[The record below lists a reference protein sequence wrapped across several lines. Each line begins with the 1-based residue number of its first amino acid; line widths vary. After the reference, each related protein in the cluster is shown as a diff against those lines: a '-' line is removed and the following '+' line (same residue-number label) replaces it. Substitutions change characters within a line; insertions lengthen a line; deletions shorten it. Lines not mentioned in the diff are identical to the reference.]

1 MFSRFSNNLRSIL
14 IDELSETDE
23 SRVNVPDNQIANI
36 LTVGVVKWVFSEVP
50 GELPLVVISG
60 DYAKNR
66 RLTEGSLVK
75 FTDGQVAICCSME
88 LLFKNVDLIA
98 IFAHEIGHYLQ
109 NHLNAKQGDIPNKY
123 IKQNRK
129 AIRANNQTDH
139 VYWGTR
145 AIVEGGYLVREY
157 EADEIA
163 VRFVGVN
170 RLIALHTLDALQH
183 PNALVAIEKMNRM
196 KAIIDKYGDDFH
208 GNPGF
213 TIEAIIYKKDPENE
227 QV

>member
-1 MFSRFSNNLRSIL
+1 MFSKFSDDLRSML
-14 IDELSETDE
+14 IDELSDVDG
-23 SRVNVPDNQIANI
+23 SRVNVPDDPTADI
-36 LTVGVVKWVFSEVP
+36 LTIGVVKWVLSDVP
-50 GELPLVVISG
+50 GELPLMVISG

-66 RLTEGSLVK
+66 NLTGGSLVK
-75 FTDGQVAICCSME
+75 FTDGQVAICVSME
-88 LLFKNVDLIA
+88 LLLKDVDLIA
-98 IFAHEIGHYLQ
+98 IFAHEIGHHLQ
-109 NHLNAKQGDIPNKY
+109 NHLNLKQLDVPNKY
-123 IKQNRK
+123 VKQNRK

-170 RLIALHTLDALQH
+170 RLIAMHTLDTLQH
-183 PNALVAIEKMNRM
+183 PNMLVVIEKMNRM

-213 TIEAIIYKKDPENE
+213 TIEAIIYKKEPENE